1 MSIQQSLKEFKI
13 FAMSGNMFDLALG
26 VIIGAAFGTVVESLS
41 KDIIGDAIA
50 CIGGAPDLGGLTLKI
65 NKGEIHYGNFI
76 GALINFFIIALS
88 MFGIVKLIMH
98 FKLANFRA
106 QGSRECPYC
115 REFIAVDAIKCK
127 FCTADVK
134 AVIDGDEGADER

>member
-1 MSIQQSLKEFKI
+1 MKKMLNEFKI
-13 FAMSGNMFDLALG
+13 FASSGNMFDLALG
-26 VIIGAAFGTVVESLS
+26 VIIGGAFGTVVESLS
-41 KDIIGDAIA
+41 KDIIGDFIA
-50 CIGGAPDLGGLTLKI
+50 ALGGAPDLSKWTLKFRE
-65 NKGEIHYGNFI
+65 GEIHVGNFV
-76 GALINFFIIALS
+76 GSLINFLILAVS

-127 FCTADVK
+127 HCTADVK
-134 AVIDGDEGADER
+134 AIIDGDEGADER